1 MFKYIKP
8 ALGTF
13 ISSRVFF
20 NVNSVMISPRQL
32 TTLALHPS
40 APLTTKNSFVVA
52 LIIIDLSSNISTS
65 ELV

>member
-1 MFKYIKP
+1 
-8 ALGTF
+8 
-13 ISSRVFF
+13 
-20 NVNSVMISPRQL
+20 MISPRQL